1 MITIGNYTLMIVKK
15 TDKEPV
21 RLQKQVTGKEQLEQL
36 MARNST
42 KINII
47 LIILLLILFVL
58 VCNMIV
64 PKTYGYFMF

>member
-47 LIILLLILFVL
+47 LIILLLILFVM

>member
-21 RLQKQVTGKEQLEQL
+21 RLQKQITGKEQLEQL

-47 LIILLLILFVL
+47 LIILLLILFVM